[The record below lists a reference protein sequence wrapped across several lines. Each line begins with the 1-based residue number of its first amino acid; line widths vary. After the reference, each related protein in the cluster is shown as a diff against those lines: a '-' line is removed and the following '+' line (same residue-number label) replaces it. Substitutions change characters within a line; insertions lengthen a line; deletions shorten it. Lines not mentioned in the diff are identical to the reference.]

1 MNPPKSLKEFKAQQ
15 KEKRKSLS
23 KPIENLISDLKFN
36 PAKFLSDYKNVLTT
50 YLSKENQELKNLQEE
65 NLITLF
71 IEACEENPE
80 IKNIYKDFMTLA
92 SKGFLTLNK
101 NKETFLFELARR
113 NNLNLFLET
122 ILNLEDLNL
131 LNDELL
137 SVKNINSEI
146 CFSSIIHQIYTTNEK
161 NFLLKKNYNNLL
173 QKVFKLIYEKYKVFD
188 SLSLIDKFNVFNF
201 YTNIKL
207 SEKSLNN
214 LSKEDI
220 LKDFDIIFSSKENF
234 DVCKI
239 ILYDKGLPYNLL
251 ISLLENE
258 KFFDLIEI
266 FIKKYEQNNFCN
278 FPEIFFDFLL
288 NLVEIQNYKNN
299 MYFLPKV
306 IPIIISE
313 KNYERK
319 IQKNLY
325 LFLFSNKNLTTKEK
339 NLLFNYLGDNLLK
352 KSDDLIQKF
361 LIQED
366 KEGFIP
372 CIIYLLNNE
381 LNENDEKFF
390 KENILDKTILDNKND
405 KYNKKLKYQSALCKL
420 FGKNK
425 INNFKRLFEFLDK
438 NKLINLFEKTKE
450 SICLCLLNDIINLK
464 ITNDFA
470 VSKIL
475 NFIINNFDQVVS
487 FDHLKYL
494 IKFLI
499 EYLGYIK
506 IEELKKI
513 FELTKDKFIPE
524 IKKEEEAFI
533 EKIKKINDIEY
544 KIINESLFSYKSKYK
559 EFYKLL
565 INIITDI
572 FFNGEYE
579 LIKTKDILVLILDL
593 IGVNEYNEV
602 ILSLCCSNE
611 KFKPELIDIFIEKY
625 YSKFNLKEDKY
636 LQYFSLFN
644 FQNSFNDNNRLK
656 NNNCIYFFLRFIQGI
671 SNENTKLYYQNLIFA
686 LLNNYKYE
694 TELPLF
700 YTEKEINELNNSK
713 ENSKDLFIKPKLFND
728 DVKLTLLSSL
738 LDYNSIYKDLYSKFI
753 SKIDK
758 SNIYSVIDKLNNN
771 NNFEKI
777 EFEFKLNEKYKN
789 TCDLLK
795 KHFVLKFYLCFFNS
809 LMKKGKVFK
818 VLNFFMKEISK
829 ILNEEKEFIDIA
841 NHQLEEFIK
850 YNEFIKEKKLMI
862 GMENDEIKN
871 YNNIFG
877 IDALI
882 ILLKKMIEN
891 KFHDEKLNL
900 GKKVF
905 FFEDIVN
912 MKISYLKSFN
922 LITNDE
928 EEKLYILDS
937 IIDRNKPIEKLQMN
951 EEEKI
956 IYNNFKLN
964 QITLPKE
971 DKPYNPLGNIIEDD
985 NFKRDIILINAIRN
999 NMEDNN
1005 FKKNNKLIND
1015 EMEKPLG
1022 VKNLNTI
1029 KPKEVREYYTEFIQK
1044 NYDIEKF
1051 ILQFYNFNSYYFKKI
1066 PRESYIKIFKAFKNI
1081 TEIIEKNLLIE
1092 KLFKGKNDL
1101 LKSTYE
1107 KIDFEDIT
1115 KNITKEEDFNKSK
1128 DILKELKEIKG
1139 EINFKIFFDCLSR
1152 FYEMLIKIF
1161 E

>member
-1 MNPPKSLKEFKAQQ
+1 M
-15 KEKRKSLS
+15 
-23 KPIENLISDLKFN
+23 
-36 PAKFLSDYKNVLTT
+36 
-50 YLSKENQELKNLQEE
+50 
-65 NLITLF
+65 
-71 IEACEENPE
+71 
-80 IKNIYKDFMTLA
+80 
-92 SKGFLTLNK
+92 
-101 NKETFLFELARR
+101 
-113 NNLNLFLET
+113 
-122 ILNLEDLNL
+122 
-131 LNDELL
+131 
-137 SVKNINSEI
+137 
-146 CFSSIIHQIYTTNEK
+146 
-161 NFLLKKNYNNLL
+161 
-173 QKVFKLIYEKYKVFD
+173 
-188 SLSLIDKFNVFNF
+188 
-201 YTNIKL
+201 
-207 SEKSLNN
+207 
-214 LSKEDI
+214 
-220 LKDFDIIFSSKENF
+220 
-234 DVCKI
+234 
-239 ILYDKGLPYNLL
+239 
-251 ISLLENE
+251 
-258 KFFDLIEI
+258 
-266 FIKKYEQNNFCN
+266 
-278 FPEIFFDFLL
+278 
-288 NLVEIQNYKNN
+288 
-299 MYFLPKV
+299 
-306 IPIIISE
+306 
-313 KNYERK
+313 
-319 IQKNLY
+319 
-325 LFLFSNKNLTTKEK
+325 
-339 NLLFNYLGDNLLK
+339 
-352 KSDDLIQKF
+352 
-361 LIQED
+361 
-366 KEGFIP
+366 
-372 CIIYLLNNE
+372 
-381 LNENDEKFF
+381 
-390 KENILDKTILDNKND
+390 
-405 KYNKKLKYQSALCKL
+405 
-420 FGKNK
+420 
-425 INNFKRLFEFLDK
+425 
-438 NKLINLFEKTKE
+438 
-450 SICLCLLNDIINLK
+450 
-464 ITNDFA
+464 
-470 VSKIL
+470 
-475 NFIINNFDQVVS
+475 
-487 FDHLKYL
+487 
-494 IKFLI
+494 
-499 EYLGYIK
+499 
-506 IEELKKI
+506 
-513 FELTKDKFIPE
+513 
-524 IKKEEEAFI
+524 
-533 EKIKKINDIEY
+533 
-544 KIINESLFSYKSKYK
+544 
-559 EFYKLL
+559 
-565 INIITDI
+565 
-572 FFNGEYE
+572 
-579 LIKTKDILVLILDL
+579 
-593 IGVNEYNEV
+593 
-602 ILSLCCSNE
+602 
-611 KFKPELIDIFIEKY
+611 
-625 YSKFNLKEDKY
+625 
-636 LQYFSLFN
+636 
-644 FQNSFNDNNRLK
+644 
-656 NNNCIYFFLRFIQGI
+656 
-671 SNENTKLYYQNLIFA
+671 
-686 LLNNYKYE
+686 
-694 TELPLF
+694 
-700 YTEKEINELNNSK
+700 
-713 ENSKDLFIKPKLFND
+713 
-728 DVKLTLLSSL
+728 LSSL
-738 LDYNSIYKDLYSKFI
+738 LDYNNIYKDLYSKFI

-882 ILLKKMIEN
+882 ILFKKMIEN

-937 IIDRNKPIEKLQMN
+937 IIDPNKPIEKLPMN

-964 QITLPKE
+964 QVTLPKE
-971 DKPYNPLGNIIEDD
+971 DKPYTPLGNNIEDD
-985 NFKRDIILINAIRN
+985 NLKRNLILINAIRN

-1029 KPKEVREYYTEFIQK
+1029 KPKEVREYYSEFIKK

-1115 KNITKEEDFNKSK
+1115 KNITKEEEFNKFK

-1139 EINFKIFFDCLSR
+1139 EINFKVFFDCLSR